1 MRALGVVRKID
12 ELGRV
17 VIPVEVRRRFGI
29 DVKDSVEIYIDD
41 NDSIILKSMSRRVF
55 SAAMQKTFLTIM
67 VKIFALNVQKEWLY
81 MLKVRIDISDRI
93 VYYNIYSRICKAR
106 CL

>member
-41 NDSIILKSMSRRVF
+41 NDSIILKKYEPACIFCGDAKDVF
-55 SAAMQKTFLTIM
+55 NYNGKNICKNTT
-67 VKIFALNVQKEWLY
+67 KCTGGNYGDTKHDWLY
-81 MLKVRIDISDRI
+81 SGPGTGLESHI
-93 VYYNIYSRICKAR
+93 
-106 CL
+106 

>member
-41 NDSIILKSMSRRVF
+41 NDSII
-55 SAAMQKTFLTIM
+55 TIM
-67 VKIFALNVQKEWLY
+67 VKIFALNVQKEWVY
-81 MLKVRIDISDRI
+81 MPKS
-93 VYYNIYSRICKAR
+93 NI
-106 CL
+106 

>member
-29 DVKDSVEIYIDD
+29 SVSFD
-41 NDSIILKSMSRRVF
+41 F
-55 SAAMQKTFLTIM
+55 GGGG
-67 VKIFALNVQKEWLY
+67 
-81 MLKVRIDISDRI
+81 
-93 VYYNIYSRICKAR
+93 
-106 CL
+106 

>member
-1 MRALGVVRKID
+1 MNVRKID

-41 NDSIILKSMSRRVF
+41 NDSIILKKYEP
-55 SAAMQKTFLTIM
+55 AC
-67 VKIFALNVQKEWLY
+67 IFCNSTKEVINY
-81 MLKVRIDISDRI
+81 RGR
-93 VYYNIYSRICKAR
+93 NICKACIDR
-106 CL
+106 LKKDIDY

>member
-67 VKIFALNVQKEWLY
+67 VKIFALNVQKEWVY
-81 MLKVRIDISDRI
+81 MPKS
-93 VYYNIYSRICKAR
+93 NI
-106 CL
+106 

>member
-29 DVKDSVEIYIDD
+29 DVKDSVDD
-41 NDSIILKSMSRRVF
+41 NDSIILKKYEPACIFCGDAKDVF
-55 SAAMQKTFLTIM
+55 
-67 VKIFALNVQKEWLY
+67 N
-81 MLKVRIDISDRI
+81 
-93 VYYNIYSRICKAR
+93 YNGKNICTECAKRMAIYAKGQN
-106 CL
+106 

>member
-29 DVKDSVEIYIDD
+29 
-41 NDSIILKSMSRRVF
+41 RRQGF
-55 SAAMQKTFLTIM
+55 
-67 VKIFALNVQKEWLY
+67 
-81 MLKVRIDISDRI
+81 
-93 VYYNIYSRICKAR
+93 C
-106 CL
+106 

>member
-29 DVKDSVEIYIDD
+29 DVKDSV
-41 NDSIILKSMSRRVF
+41 
-55 SAAMQKTFLTIM
+55 
-67 VKIFALNVQKEWLY
+67 
-81 MLKVRIDISDRI
+81 
-93 VYYNIYSRICKAR
+93 
-106 CL
+106 